1 MSGKTGRNANHT
13 GALWITAAAVGFT
26 VNGVLA
32 KSLAVGG
39 IEFMQIG
46 FARAFFAVLPL
57 LPILISLGPSAFR
70 TNHPWIHIGRAVAG
84 AGAMILGFYALQ
96 HLPLANVVALGFTTP
111 LFIIVFAVLFLGET
125 VRWRRWTATL
135 IGFLGV
141 LVIVR
146 PTSLIG
152 SGTELAVLAALGT
165 ALGIAIA
172 ATLLKR
178 FPEGESETVMLF
190 YFCMTSIVLTAVPAV
205 TTWQPPTFEQWLLLA
220 GVGLVG
226 VASQAMIIKAF
237 RSGEATFVAP
247 FDYSKLLFAAVF
259 GYVFFGERP
268 DAWTWVGAAIIIA
281 ATFYIARREAQ
292 LHQPV
297 EKRLAAAASETGTV
311 AAGTAATG
319 EAVSRPSP
327 PDRDRSTASPAANR

>member
-1 MSGKTGRNANHT
+1 MSGKTGRNANQT
-13 GALWITAAAVGFT
+13 GALWMTAAAVGFT
-26 VNGVLA
+26 VNGVLV
-32 KSLAVGG
+32 KSLAALG

-57 LPILISLGPSAFR
+57 LPILISLGPTAFR

-84 AGAMILGFYALQ
+84 AIAMILGFYALQ

-135 IGFLGV
+135 VGFLGV

-152 SGTELAVLAALGT
+152 SGMELAVLAALGT

-190 YFCMTSIVLTAVPAV
+190 YFCMTSIVLTAIPAV
-205 TTWQPPTFEQWLLLA
+205 TTWQPPTVEEWLLLA

-226 VASQAMIIKAF
+226 VAAQAMIIKAF
-237 RSGEATFVAP
+237 RNGEATFVAP
-247 FDYSKLLFAAVF
+247 FDYSKLLFAAVV
-259 GYVFFGERP
+259 GYVFFGEEP

-292 LHQPV
+292 LEKPV
-297 EKRLAAAASETGTV
+297 EERLAAALDESGQ
-311 AAGTAATG
+311 AAGDPAPKEPG
-319 EAVSRPSP
+319 VSRPAP